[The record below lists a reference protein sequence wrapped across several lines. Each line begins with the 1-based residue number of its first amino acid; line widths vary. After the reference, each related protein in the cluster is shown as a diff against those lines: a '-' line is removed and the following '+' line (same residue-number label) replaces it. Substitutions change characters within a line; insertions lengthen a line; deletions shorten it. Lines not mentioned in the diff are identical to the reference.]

1 VEGLRLRCRVHNQY
15 EAECV
20 LGVDFMSRKRR
31 EARLGGPQPRD
42 GDSEARA
49 DRTEARP
56 DRTEARH
63 DSTEARPDRTEARP
77 DRTEARPDRI
87 AEAQAP
93 PDSPNDI

>member
-1 VEGLRLRCRVHNQY
+1 
-15 EAECV
+15 
-20 LGVDFMSRKRR
+20 MSRKRR

-42 GDSEARA
+42 GDAEACPDRTEARA

-56 DRTEARH
+56 DRTEAR
-63 DSTEARPDRTEARP
+63 A